1 MYEAENNLIFLQGHQ
16 RNWELTLVLQSEQIT
31 RMTKENVCKLRGGK
45 CISGKGMRAKYLS
58 YVLPYILSEHLIQYL
73 PYNDVKSVS
82 YS

>member
-31 RMTKENVCKLRGGK
+31 RMTKENVCKQRGGK